1 MKTRIAILA
10 SAFDPRLN
18 YQESVT
24 ARTLHRSGYD
34 VRVFTTTAPI
44 VRKDISYPEVD
55 AASGIAIT
63 RTSKFIRIKNTFIP
77 RDPDTVAAIR
87 AFNPDRA
94 ILFAP
99 ASGIGYHWMSALPA
113 SCKVMAFISDLPWHR
128 TSSLMWWLLKRR
140 WLRAVFKRA
149 DAVAAVTADTEAML
163 RSAGGKLLDGKL
175 LMTGLSYDN
184 AIFGDQPAAT
194 PPEVLALKARA
205 PRLIAIVTK
214 SAPDKQLDEAI
225 TAITSVMAQN
235 PDTGFILAGITDDAC
250 GLALRN
256 QIAASP
262 VADRCLALPVL
273 EAPAI
278 KGIFEN
284 ASCALF
290 SLVSIGIQQAL
301 ACGCPVILRSGQPA
315 SHILKEGTN
324 SSRFDSFSSLPATL
338 LPFLNHPWNR
348 QSIRDSILPWRSEVV
363 LDRLM
368 SFADSPLSQRIA
380 AESSSSPS

>member
-1 MKTRIAILA
+1 
-10 SAFDPRLN
+10 
-18 YQESVT
+18 
-24 ARTLHRSGYD
+24 
-34 VRVFTTTAPI
+34 
-44 VRKDISYPEVD
+44 
-55 AASGIAIT
+55 
-63 RTSKFIRIKNTFIP
+63 
-77 RDPDTVAAIR
+77 
-87 AFNPDRA
+87 
-94 ILFAP
+94 
-99 ASGIGYHWMSALPA
+99 
-113 SCKVMAFISDLPWHR
+113 
-128 TSSLMWWLLKRR
+128 
-140 WLRAVFKRA
+140 
-149 DAVAAVTADTEAML
+149 ML
-163 RSAGGKLLDGKL
+163 RSAGGNLLDGKL

-214 SAPDKQLDEAI
+214 SAPDKQLDEAV
-225 TAITSVMAQN
+225 TAITSVMAKN

-301 ACGCPVILRSGQPA
+301 ACGCPVLLRSGQPA

-348 QSIRDSILPWRSEVV
+348 QTIRDSILPWRSEVV